1 MINLNHSRKLGWGD
15 NDAFM
20 VDTLQF
26 FKIVC

>member
-1 MINLNHSRKLGWGD
+1 MINLNHSSKLGWGD